1 MTWIKKLFSGLLFL
15 TAGWLLWL
23 ISNHLG
29 TIPIVAMTLMSM
41 LWLLMWA
48 PLFGSRGRARSVR
61 RYLAPLIMLGSVLL
75 IIFYPRLESVPNE
88 PTNKVE
94 FSLEQLNL
102 HRAAGHQVFLNITA
116 DWCLTCKFN
125 EINVLSNAKVMAA
138 FESTRTVY
146 MQGDWTL
153 PSKEIEDF
161 LTTQGRAG
169 IPFYGVFYA
178 SKNAKKSAILPELLT
193 QGMVLK
199 AL

>member
-1 MTWIKKLFSGLLFL
+1 
-15 TAGWLLWL
+15 
-23 ISNHLG
+23 
-29 TIPIVAMTLMSM
+29 
-41 LWLLMWA
+41 
-48 PLFGSRGRARSVR
+48 
-61 RYLAPLIMLGSVLL
+61 
-75 IIFYPRLESVPNE
+75 LESIPNE
-88 PTNKVE
+88 PNNKVE
-94 FSLEQLNL
+94 FSLEQLNF
-102 HRAAGHQVFLNITA
+102 HRAAGRQVFVNITA

-125 EINVLSNAKVMAA
+125 EINVLSNAKVITA
-138 FESTRTVY
+138 FESTGTVY

-178 SKNAKKSAILPELLT
+178 PKRAKKSMILPELLT